1 LGDVEEN
8 RRMRRM
14 EVHALIILKIIIII
28 RVHFK
33 REWWVRSAN
42 WPSLFCGLIKII
54 TTASFEEFLF

>member
-1 LGDVEEN
+1 MFLI
-8 RRMRRM
+8 
-14 EVHALIILKIIIII
+14 IILKIIILKITIIII

-54 TTASFEEFLF
+54 TTDSFEEFLF